1 VNTLASTA
9 TSRDA
14 QFCVQESNQVLPD
27 KIIDDQR
34 HREGNREQRQERV
47 GNWEIEQPR
56 HGISAWRQQQWSELG
71 RRLKQLRLSKNLDQR
86 TTAEKAGI
94 TRAALQNLEAGRGSS
109 VKTLVRTLKALNYL
123 EGIEILAPEP
133 TVNPLALLKTKRLPA
148 RARRPRK
155 PQTETRNP

>member
-1 VNTLASTA
+1 MIDL
-9 TSRDA
+9 
-14 QFCVQESNQVLPD
+14 QFKTPEELQ
-27 KIIDDQR
+27 
-34 HREGNREQRQERV
+34 
-47 GNWEIEQPR
+47 
-56 HGISAWRQQQWSELG
+56 SELG
-71 RRLKQLRLSKNLDQR
+71 RRLQRLRLSRNLDQR

-133 TVNPLALLKTKRLPA
+133 TINPLALLKTKRLPQ

-155 PQTETRNP
+155 PKPEERNP

>member
-1 VNTLASTA
+1 MTDL
-9 TSRDA
+9 
-14 QFCVQESNQVLPD
+14 QFRTPEELQ
-27 KIIDDQR
+27 
-34 HREGNREQRQERV
+34 
-47 GNWEIEQPR
+47 
-56 HGISAWRQQQWSELG
+56 SELG

-133 TVNPLALLKTKRLPA
+133 TVNPLALLKTKRFPA
-148 RARRPRK
+148 RVRRSRE
-155 PQTETRNP
+155 PQPETQNP